1 MRETGVDPVDRVVE
15 GSLAEAACRGRG
27 AAARRGRGLHR
38 RHRGPPL
45 GTTGWPPSTAPATVA
60 SRLIDPLSTKGL
72 EWDATV
78 VVDPEAITEESPGG
92 VRVLYV
98 VLTRA
103 AHRMHVLRPA

>member
-1 MRETGVDPVDRVVE
+1 MRETGVDPVERVVE
-15 GSLAEAACRGRG
+15 GSM
-27 AAARRGRGLHR
+27 AAAAADAVEQLLEEVEGSIAVIGARRWAERLAGLDGAGDGR
-38 RHRGPPL
+38 
-45 GTTGWPPSTAPATVA
+45 VQV
-60 SRLIDPLSTKGL
+60 IDPLSTKGL

-78 VVDPEAITEESPGG
+78 VVDPQGITEESPGG

>member
-1 MRETGVDPVDRVVE
+1 MPWTSCSAEVE
-15 GSLAEAACRGRG
+15 GSIAVIG
-27 AAARRGRGLHR
+27 ARRWTERLAGLDGVGDGR
-38 RHRGPPL
+38 
-45 GTTGWPPSTAPATVA
+45 VQV
-60 SRLIDPLSTKGL
+60 IDPLSTKGL

-78 VVDPEAITEESPGG
+78 VVDPDGIVDESPGG